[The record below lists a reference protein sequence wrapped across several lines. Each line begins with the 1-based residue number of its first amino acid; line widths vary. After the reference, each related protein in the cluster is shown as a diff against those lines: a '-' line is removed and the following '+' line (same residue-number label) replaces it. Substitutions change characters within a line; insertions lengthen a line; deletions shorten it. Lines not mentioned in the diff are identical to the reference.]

1 MNHRKTFIKSLAS
14 MLVSYLFAVTALGL
28 FIKFIHTV
36 FYTEMNDATAA
47 YSILG
52 AMFCTIMTIATAKY
66 SEKVERSFDK
76 EAYNRL
82 RNNSSERV

>member
-1 MNHRKTFIKSLAS
+1 MNHRKTFIKSLLS
-14 MLVSYLFAVTALGL
+14 MLLSYLFAITGFGL
-28 FIKFIHTV
+28 IIKFFHTV
-36 FYTEMNDATAA
+36 LFTEMTDATAA

-52 AMFCTIMTIATAKY
+52 AMFCCIMTIVTAKY
-66 SEKVERSFDK
+66 SDKVERSFDK

>member
-1 MNHRKTFIKSLAS
+1 MNHRKTFIKSLLS
-14 MLVSYLFAVTALGL
+14 MLLSYLFAVTALGL
-28 FIKFIHTV
+28 LIKFVYTV

-52 AMFCTIMTIATAKY
+52 AMFCCIMTIVTAKY
-66 SEKVERSFDK
+66 SDKIERSFDK